1 MVLWYDTWDRENGGI
16 IMRRDRVLSGGVYAL
31 KAVWDDLYALNPPA
45 VFLLLGSLCTVF
57 LYAWGSS
64 KIALVMLSCTAF
76 SYLVGR
82 CVRGWGRVLLG
93 SVFLLF
99 MVVITLASILIGFLL
114 CFDFS
119 PNGRENYA
127 QIRRDFFPKEIPAT
141 AYDIQVWSRMGTG
154 YRRDESY
161 LSYRDTKENIRSYA
175 MIGRARS
182 EMRSRYPHINEVIR
196 VPRIT
201 VDETAVEPRF
211 AMRPLWQRI
220 FIDYVPHPAEIGV
233 LKEKFVFYVWDI
245 NSDPNYP
252 QAKIIGISENGTH
265 VIFYAVGE

>member
-16 IMRRDRVLSGGVYAL
+16 IMRRDSILSWGAYTL

-64 KIALVMLSCTAF
+64 KVALIMLFCTAF
-76 SYLVGR
+76 SYFVGR
-82 CVRGWGRVLLG
+82 LVRGWGRVLLG
-93 SVFLLF
+93 SIFLLF
-99 MVVITLASILIGFLL
+99 MTVITLASILIGFLL

-154 YRRDESY
+154 YTRDESY

-182 EMRSRYPHINEVIR
+182 EMRSHYPNINEVIR
-196 VPRIT
+196 VPRII

>member
-1 MVLWYDTWDRENGGI
+1 MILWYDTWDRENGGI
-16 IMRRDRVLSGGVYAL
+16 IMRRNNVFSGGVYAL
-31 KAVWDDLYALNPPA
+31 KAVWGDLYALNPPA
-45 VFLLLGSLCTVF
+45 VFLLLGSLCTIF
-57 LYAWGSS
+57 LCMWDSS
-64 KIALVMLSCTAF
+64 YIALMMLVCTVL

-82 CVRGWGRVLLG
+82 RVRGWKRFFLG
-93 SVFLLF
+93 SIFSLF
-99 MVVITLASILIGFLL
+99 MIVTTLVSVLIGFFLY
-114 CFDFS
+114 FDFS

-127 QIRRDFFPKEIPAT
+127 KIRRDFFPKEIPAT

-154 YRRDESY
+154 HSRSESY
-161 LSYRDTKENIRSYA
+161 LSYRDVKGNIRPYA
-175 MIGRARS
+175 VIGRERS
-182 EMRSRYPHINEVIR
+182 EMRSRYPYINEAIR
-196 VPRIT
+196 VPRIA

-252 QAKIIGISENGTH
+252 QAKIIGISEDETH
-265 VIFYAVGE
+265 IIFYAVGE